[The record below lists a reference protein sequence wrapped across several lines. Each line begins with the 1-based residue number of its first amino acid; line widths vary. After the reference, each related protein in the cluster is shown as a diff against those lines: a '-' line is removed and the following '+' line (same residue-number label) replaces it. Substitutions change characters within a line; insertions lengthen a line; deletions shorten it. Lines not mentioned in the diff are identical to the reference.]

1 MVKRWLNILIVTV
14 FSLGIGTNLIACSSQ
29 TMAKNFIKEEIT
41 NNQLLNEEIN
51 ALKRKIA
58 ILTNDF
64 QELIKKNNVTK
75 KRIGQQESEIVQLI
89 EYTSELTKLISS
101 FGSGELAD
109 IAKLLKDNAT
119 LEDKLHHIRTE
130 MARLLNKEEL
140 IAKNDA
146 LKVKIVSTY
155 LEQFNA
161 NNRFDLSGL
170 NINQQRSYALDKVK
184 IKLQEKF
191 PNIFKHISNLEIYNE
206 TWTLGKNAIEV
217 FKDGNTAL
225 EIRFKIGVKTSQWIP
240 MYFKNIKNN
249 DEQLFNKVKTY
260 LENFDFSH
268 PFDLEGMT
276 ADKKISDVL
285 EKLRKNLKNQF
296 SQEYNRIKIDMSGY
310 LIRQ

>member
-29 TMAKNFIKEEIT
+29 TRAKNFIKEEIT

-75 KRIGQQESEIVQLI
+75 KRIGQLEQKLREKITQQESEIAQLI
-89 EYTSELTKLISS
+89 EYTSELTKLINS

-119 LEDKLHHIRTE
+119 LEDKLHHIRME

-155 LEQFNA
+155 LERFNA
-161 NNRFDLSGL
+161 NNRFG
-170 NINQQRSYALDKVK
+170 AHKV
-184 IKLQEKF
+184 L
-191 PNIFKHISNLEIYNE
+191 
-206 TWTLGKNAIEV
+206 LG
-217 FKDGNTAL
+217 G
-225 EIRFKIGVKTSQWIP
+225 
-240 MYFKNIKNN
+240 
-249 DEQLFNKVKTY
+249 
-260 LENFDFSH
+260 
-268 PFDLEGMT
+268 
-276 ADKKISDVL
+276 
-285 EKLRKNLKNQF
+285 
-296 SQEYNRIKIDMSGY
+296 
-310 LIRQ
+310 

>member
-29 TMAKNFIKEEIT
+29 TRAKNFIKEEIT

-75 KRIGQQESEIVQLI
+75 KRIGQLEQKLREKITQQESEIAQLI
-89 EYTSELTKLISS
+89 EYTSELTKLINS

-155 LEQFNA
+155 LERFNA

-249 DEQLFNKVKTY
+249 DEQL
-260 LENFDFSH
+260 L
-268 PFDLEGMT
+268 
-276 ADKKISDVL
+276 
-285 EKLRKNLKNQF
+285 
-296 SQEYNRIKIDMSGY
+296 IKWKHI
-310 LIRQ
+310 